1 MKIRKRFGVLV
12 VFLLFSVFLFACQDD
27 DRMITI
33 TFESNGGSSVE
44 PITASAGEEID
55 EPEIPEKEGYTF
67 IAWFTDEEITE
78 KFVFSTMPKSDIT
91 LYAKWDQDGIDLAQ
105 IGQFGTTYT
114 IPTGLNDNKTTT
126 VSGGYLMATTE
137 TTYDLWYEVRIW
149 AETNGYHFQN
159 PGREGKNGTIGA
171 APTENGLEPAT
182 TINWRDALVWC
193 NALSEMFYRDPVYRT
208 SGGDIIRD
216 SRDTNAGVVDDSIQT
231 EHDGYRL
238 PTSDEWEMAARW
250 RNGDGEGSILLD
262 GRSWTPGSYASGATA
277 DYNDSTATGLVAW
290 YVSNSGNDTHPV
302 GSKTPNALGLY
313 DMSGNVWEWTYSLS
327 SNGSDR
333 IMRGGSYD
341 YGVNIMQVGGVS
353 INFPFGENSSYG
365 FRLVRGR

>member
-137 TTYDLWYEVRIW
+137 TTYV
-149 AETNGYHFQN
+149 
-159 PGREGKNGTIGA
+159 K
-171 APTENGLEPAT
+171 
-182 TINWRDALVWC
+182 
-193 NALSEMFYRDPVYRT
+193 
-208 SGGDIIRD
+208 
-216 SRDTNAGVVDDSIQT
+216 
-231 EHDGYRL
+231 
-238 PTSDEWEMAARW
+238 
-250 RNGDGEGSILLD
+250 
-262 GRSWTPGSYASGATA
+262 YASGRKQTGIIFRIREEKAKMERSVPHRRKTDLNRQQPSIGETLLSGAMPYPRCSIVTLSTGHQVETLFGIPGIRMRAWSMIRSRPNTTDTA
-277 DYNDSTATGLVAW
+277 YRHPMNGRWPRVGVTAMVRAPSCLTEDPGLQGVM
-290 YVSNSGNDTHPV
+290 PV
-302 GSKTPNALGLY
+302 EQPRITTIRLRPVWSRGMFPTP
-313 DMSGNVWEWTYSLS
+313 ETIRIP
-327 SNGSDR
+327 SDR
-333 IMRGGSYD
+333 RPPMPW
-341 YGVNIMQVGGVS
+341 VS
-353 INFPFGENSSYG
+353 MI
-365 FRLVRGR
+365 